1 MTKKVEI
8 SQMNFGQTVLGCSGV
23 ITAQWQPFLE
33 NEYEHEAE
41 ATSQV
46 FLSL

>member
-8 SQMNFGQTVLGCSGV
+8 SQMNFGQSVLGCSRV
-23 ITAQWQPFLE
+23 ITAQWQPFLG
-33 NEYEHEAE
+33 NEYEHKAE

>member
-1 MTKKVEI
+1 
-8 SQMNFGQTVLGCSGV
+8 MNSGQPVLGCSGV
-23 ITAQWQPFLE
+23 ITAQWPPFLE
-33 NEYEHEAE
+33 NENEHKAE